1 MQGAQLR
8 PDARLSTNCPTIP
21 SGPIGGPG
29 LEFEGWA
36 PTLASQ
42 FLYVCV
48 LERERERENTHKM
61 YHFTILAPAYSSAAV
76 GSIHSIVQP
85 SRLSVADP
93 SPRLGRKPWP
103 HKQSLLF
110 PLPQHRTTQI
120 CFLSLWTC
128 LFCIS
133 QKWNQTPWGV
143 FPSLSMLLSGS
154 SAQSPSAHG
163 SCLSLVGSL
172 HPWPPLPPGVTHLS
186 SLG

>member
-1 MQGAQLR
+1 MFFSQDL
-8 PDARLSTNCPTIP
+8 NCPRLT
-21 SGPIGGPG
+21 SGRAKCWRYQRAVILRQMSPVALGHPLVIILYGPQR
-29 LEFEGWA
+29 A
-36 PTLASQ
+36 TLFSG
-42 FLYVCV
+42 
-48 LERERERENTHKM
+48 
-61 YHFTILAPAYSSAAV
+61 SAAV

-133 QKWNQTPWGV
+133 QKWNQTPWGL

-154 SAQSPSAHG
+154 SAQSPLAHG

>member
-1 MQGAQLR
+1 MHSCVQIQGCLPPA
-8 PDARLSTNCPTIP
+8 PP
-21 SGPIGGPG
+21 SPLALLGVLALNLKAG
-29 LEFEGWA
+29 LQPW
-36 PTLASQ
+36 PLNSCMC
-42 FLYVCV
+42 VC
-48 LERERERENTHKM
+48 LRERERENTHKM

-154 SAQSPSAHG
+154 SAQSPSAHS

>member
-1 MQGAQLR
+1 MHSCVQMQGCL
-8 PDARLSTNCPTIP
+8 PTAPP
-21 SGPIGGPG
+21 SPLALLGVLALNLKAG
-29 LEFEGWA
+29 LQPW
-36 PTLASQ
+36 PLNSCMC
-42 FLYVCV
+42 VC
-48 LERERERENTHKM
+48 LRERERENTHKM